1 MKTLVTTLTL
11 VMALSLGATVQ
22 AADTLAT
29 FSIQDA
35 LNNPKIK
42 AKLKNIKLY
51 WGGQSH
57 PKISKDFGEFQTS
70 QRSNAFGKSRE
81 SACQWALLSSILRLQ
96 DRALREGGNAV
107 VNLRSNI
114 ENVEFASETEYKCL
128 AGTMMV
134 NVALKG
140 EVVKLAE

>member
-1 MKTLVTTLTL
+1 MKTLVTT
-11 VMALSLGATVQ
+11 VALLAMITLGAPAR

-35 LNNPKIK
+35 LNTPKIK

-57 PKISKDFGEFQTS
+57 PKVSKDFGEFKTS

-96 DRALREGGNAV
+96 DRALKEGGNAV
-107 VNLRSNI
+107 VNIRSNI
-114 ENVEFASETEYKCL
+114 QNEEFSSETEFKCL